1 MAAVTVRSLDAQ
13 VKERLRIR
21 AAVHGRSM
29 ESEIRAILAEA
40 VSRPGDTD
48 GPFVQGCDQLGLPI
62 DGLDAQ
68 IASICR
74 AHGAALATRNLKNFR
89 HTDVNLI
96 DPWQRP

>member
-1 MAAVTVRSLDAQ
+1 MAAVTVRNLDAQ

-48 GPFVQGCDQLGLPI
+48 GLFATILDRFAKIGGVELELPERSTPVRSP
-62 DGLDAQ
+62 DLSA
-68 IASICR
+68 
-74 AHGAALATRNLKNFR
+74 
-89 HTDVNLI
+89 
-96 DPWQRP
+96 